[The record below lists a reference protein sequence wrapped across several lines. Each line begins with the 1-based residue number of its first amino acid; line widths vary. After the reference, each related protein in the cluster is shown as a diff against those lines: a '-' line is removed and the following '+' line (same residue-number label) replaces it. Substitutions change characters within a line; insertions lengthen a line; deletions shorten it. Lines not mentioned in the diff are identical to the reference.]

1 MLGFGDAEELARR
14 AEEAEQAN
22 AAYANVRYQPEYAR
36 EQDVQQ
42 GYYASR

>member
-14 AEEAEQAN
+14 AEEAERD

-36 EQDVQQ
+36 EQDVQE
-42 GYYASR
+42 GYYAKS